1 MTAKYFHRV
10 LLFPFLTVSLML
22 CGRMTLP
29 ILRRPN
35 PLSLRLERL
44 SHRFAI

>member
-1 MTAKYFHRV
+1 MAAEYIHRV
-10 LLFPFLTVSLML
+10 LLFQFLTVSLML
-22 CGRMTLP
+22 CKRMTPP

-35 PLSLRLERL
+35 PLSHRLERL